1 MAIQNIPDPYSLISE
16 EEKEDLIQDVLNINE
31 QTNLPKTPEEEEQE
45 FVKEEIARSPYRFL
59 IPGYGPQGL
68 SREIG
73 TSFGKALGASA
84 ETIVP
89 KLKQNFLD
97 HSIRRKT
104 DDTLKETGVI
114 PRARIPGIGFGE
126 GAASR
131 PLLSQEMDLR
141 ERARVENEEAF
152 NNKTLSEK
160 QEIINEYKDFVQENT
175 EAYNKLQDIIDE
187 RTKKYNL
194 GKNERALSAGF
205 DSLAMMAPALIAT
218 AATKNPSFMFA
229 MAPAFGYYEQ
239 GSSYRQA
246 IMSGLSHQEA
256 VQVSNINAISEIG
269 TELLP
274 LPFVSKTLKK
284 YWKANGATVNQFAR
298 DGFSTVLRELGGEN
312 LNTVIQETNNA
323 LSGVNTELAVALKY
337 KDDPTYN
344 GPSWLDLYV
353 DNAQMTSIATLVG
366 AGGMVSLQ
374 GSAAFSSDIKR
385 GINQL
390 DPDIGRR
397 LARELTITANEVN
410 SQYKAID
417 ETFTFAQV
425 GKMFDPGAA
434 SFIQQQDIEGPKNR
448 EYFEYVMPEILPDEF
463 MAGRIVANST
473 INEQL
478 TDEELEL
485 AKELQ
490 QEVLGEDGPN
500 LAELLEDGKK
510 VINIMGIQN
519 QINPQTFDQEIQAR
533 IEQMDVQI
541 EANTNESTIEKIK
554 ADQKILRSYLAKKAL
569 TTRQDQRLDS
579 LKYGKDTESVSIE
592 TGESTDHSDIVID
605 KTRIEDQSDM
615 AQLLRDEFQ
624 RGEPV
629 FEDTPEGQKV
639 RTKYSLQVPD
649 FKVFREP
656 NFQEVQNVNDNVL
669 NPLRYKGKQTFTRVS
684 SIDPF
689 GVNFEENITPDDYI
703 ESNPGGTALSKLR
716 DFNEAES
723 MRVAEVFNNAFAL
736 GMPKQVLQNLSFL
749 GMHAHDASF
758 FDAAY
763 FPKYNYIGLKSHL
776 FTDLDK
782 PIVKDFIQ
790 QKGIE
795 SDAVRL
801 GQKLDLHTILLHEI
815 GHHVDIGFGQSKMI
829 INKREGFSQTSKL
842 FEPIDFI
849 QEIENV
855 INKTGKSNLEELTTE
870 DFANH
875 KFTTGGSVMQEMFS
889 AYIEAR
895 DGSNLLPFGGQLFS
909 YPFDRY
915 LINAIKGFP
924 ALSSTTVTRASDRGN
939 IQTEVFAQMFG
950 LNYTNPK
957 LFDKYPNSKKLL
969 KDIEN
974 VFINNELSQIGVGLR
989 DAFQADRSD
998 ADSKIYEQ
1006 VATRENA
1013 PDIFEQQSTSERLAD
1028 DVRQQRLESRRSQPP
1043 RSNYVDIGEL
1053 QAKPDGTF
1061 AGAPKTKEGKVLNAA
1076 KDFDS
1081 LVQDLLT
1088 KAEQKEL
1095 SLLDQSRHWY
1105 KNINQE
1111 IDALT
1116 QGDQQLK
1123 EDVLRMLTIYSSQTA
1138 VEANL
1143 AYTLR
1148 SLVALAKGKKPV
1160 PGFQPKSGEFAEAA
1174 MAAPEFGQRLPG
1186 VGFKLQSFYE
1196 NLSAI
1201 NPNAVTMDTWMFKLL
1216 GFGPDQNKIANHR
1229 YGKSVIQEVAQQYN
1243 KKNSDNLTPM
1253 EMQAVLWTWARNKKL
1268 QERGKPAEY
1277 IGYENYLDAATA
1289 VVTAEVIPTKNVDEY
1304 AFAEKMTQQ
1313 EKVNMTREM
1322 LDMLTTGKG
1331 KNKIMDLLG
1340 GTGLYKFS
1348 HSFGAYDG
1356 NINPNIL
1363 TSLVLE
1369 KTSGSQEFDQNDLDF
1384 ADEFLRAWGYIFTQ
1398 DAMPYFVS
1406 NESITDEQ
1414 ALDVNDESV
1423 NVGSAVKFINKETAL
1438 PVEITSLLRQQIYD
1452 ALRKEGI
1459 DGFTQVQK
1467 DTLSLINFKF
1477 EGSVIEDFDAKVERA
1492 MVAIEMD
1499 GVGFAVEH
1507 NLKYNTQ
1514 YLKNDWTEQ
1523 TYGQNYL
1530 QGRLEER
1537 NIQDG
1542 LIRLRSE
1549 AQKIINKYRE
1559 SPREDT
1565 VNGTFPT
1572 NGRGSPDPE
1581 PLASRVV
1588 PPSESEQNK
1597 IDDLVDNIQ
1606 PPTSP
1611 PPPPS
1616 SVDPDGKFT
1625 LPEMSLWANRMEDF
1639 NITVANKFGRVWTIE
1654 ESIIKQFGNNE
1665 IVARLQANGIDPDS
1679 KDWRISTQTDIMQ
1692 GRVKDKY
1699 RDLREK
1705 YYEPLLQYLVDNTI
1719 SEEEYNHFIYNLHA
1733 PERNKY
1739 LPSLFTE
1746 ALQEAEANLLELESN
1761 SQSSK
1766 NDISVAKRKV
1776 TILKRKLAKAETGS
1790 GVSTED
1796 AIATLKKYGVIFDE
1810 KTMTA
1815 RGSFTKGKKLLK
1827 AFNDFHAPMIA
1838 NTRKLYIESGLI
1850 PEQTVRDWDA
1860 RYKYYVPLKGFAED
1874 TLIDPE
1880 TGRELQRV
1888 ASSNGLINT
1897 QMTVTGVLEKKAV
1910 GRESEAA
1917 APLQQSVAQATA
1929 AVIESEKNR
1938 VTKSLADLARAF
1950 PSDLWEV
1957 SEDVGQIAAVDAKW
1971 DPTKGKS
1978 RVGFKEDGVQKYVE
1992 VYDRRLAAGFDNFDS
2007 NIQNWALKA
2016 ARGATRYL
2024 SMVNTSLDP
2033 AFMINNFLRDV
2044 QTGWFNLLAEQQIE
2058 GGRAKGLEIAKKY
2071 YTTKN
2076 ILKNAIY
2083 LSRFEKHRSLNG
2095 NKIAKEIERLRSG
2108 FSFDPE
2114 QMNTEITP
2122 EMVQQIKDKF
2132 KLTEEEASAE
2142 FLLSKFKEFG
2152 GETGYI
2158 EQKTIEQ
2165 LTKEFQDL
2173 QDMYS
2178 GNFKGTRKKAMK
2190 SLFGVIERANIAI
2203 ENAARFTAFQ
2213 GYIESMG
2220 GIDSATPA
2228 MFERA
2233 AALSKNLT
2241 INFNRMGTMGPGM
2254 NAAYMFFNASI
2265 QGSVNVL
2272 RGLTPG
2278 NFSSRKAKAVMGI
2291 TGISTMQALYNILM
2305 SEEDEDGRLLYS
2317 KIPEWE
2323 KQTKYIVMFPGV
2335 AIENGEIK
2343 IEKWGTGSKY
2353 YTFTEDGRKLP
2364 VGLGV
2369 PMPYGYAIFANTG
2382 RIATELAM
2390 AKVLDNYDKSLAEAG
2405 LDLGESFLHNYSPIS
2420 ISLPNAEDER
2430 KVIKTLTAFL
2440 PTIARPA
2447 GDILANRDFF
2457 GAPITYESFF
2467 DSDPVSYREKT
2478 GNFKFIEKMTQTVND
2493 ATGGNEF
2500 YKGDIDL
2507 DPSVFQYLIDYAGG
2521 GLLRTSKRTYNIVFS
2536 DEQQRVDQRP
2546 FVRRVTA
2553 GPRDSEDRAYFYT
2566 NVGKLKAIESAYRKL
2581 DQSQSPSET
2590 ADEFLARK
2598 DKTGRIELDNL
2609 INLQTPDNT
2618 RRYGNNSELALVE
2631 KELKDLRQEKA
2642 DLRDVYENTN
2652 PVFYEKEKDRLEFQ
2666 ELVLMKRFNKKY
2678 REATKN

>member
-1 MAIQNIPDPYSLISE
+1 MATLPDPFSLISE
-16 EEKEDLIQDVLNINE
+16 EEKEKLQQDLLNINNV
-31 QTNLPKTPEEEEQE
+31 TNLPEEEDEQRS
-45 FVKEEIARSPYRFL
+45 FVERIVNSPLGTARF
-59 IPGYGPQGL
+59 
-68 SREIG
+68 
-73 TSFGKALGASA
+73 GASPLSIKGIYDVA
-84 ETIVP
+84 SALPKAASVSAQTVVP
-89 KLKQNFLD
+89 EFKQRLND
-97 HSIRRKT
+97 QERRIRDK
-104 DDTLKETGVI
+104 KFMMQTGIDPLSNEKVENRFR
-114 PRARIPGIGFGE
+114 PPPIGFGE

-131 PLLSQEMDLR
+131 LLLTR
-141 ERARVENEEAF
+141 ELEAIEKAENEFDNLAPSEKRAIVDDYRDF
-152 NNKTLSEK
+152 LVKNSATYNALQDQIDAVNQQAKLNKT
-160 QEIINEYKDFVQENT
+160 
-175 EAYNKLQDIIDE
+175 
-187 RTKKYNL
+187 
-194 GKNERALSAGF
+194 ERALSAGF
-205 DSLAMMAPALIAT
+205 NSLALMTPAILAT
-218 AATKNPSFMFA
+218 LATRNPQFMYG
-229 MAPAFGYYEQ
+229 MLPVFGAYEQ
-239 GSSYRQA
+239 GASYREA

-256 VQVSNINAISEIG
+256 ARVSNINALSEIG
-269 TELLP
+269 TELIP
-274 LPFVSKTLKK
+274 MPFVGKTLKK
-284 YWKANGATVNQFAR
+284 YWKDNGSSVQQFAR
-298 DGFSTVLRELGGEN
+298 DGFTTTLLELGGEN
-312 LNTVIQETNNA
+312 LNTVIQETNKA
-323 LSGVNTELAVALKY
+323 FSGVNTELAIALRY
-337 KDDPTYN
+337 KDDPTYT
-344 GPSWLDLYV
+344 GPTVAQVML
-353 DNAQMTSIATLVG
+353 DNAYMTSIATVVG
-366 AGGMVSLQ
+366 AGGMVGMQ
-374 GSAAFSSDIKR
+374 GVAAFSPDIKR
-385 GINQL
+385 SINSL
-390 DPDIGRR
+390 DPDLGRR
-397 LARELTITANEVN
+397 LARELSITVNEVN
-410 SQYKAID
+410 SQYKSID
-417 ETFTFAQV
+417 DTFTFLEI
-425 GKMFDPGAA
+425 GKRFDPGAF
-434 SFIQQQDIEGPKNR
+434 SILQEQDIEGPKNR
-448 EYFEYVMPEILPDEF
+448 QYYDFVVPEILPDDF
-463 MAGRIVANST
+463 LASRIIQNST
-473 INEQL
+473 LN
-478 TDEELEL
+478 EELSEEEIEL
-485 AKELQ
+485 ANRLQ
-490 QEVLGEDGPN
+490 QEVLDEDGPN

-533 IEQMDVQI
+533 IEEMDVQI
-541 EANTNESTIEKIK
+541 EANTNESTIKKIK

-579 LKYGKDTESVSIE
+579 LRYGKDTESRSIE
-592 TGESTDHSDIVID
+592 TGEFTDHSDIVID
-605 KTRIEDQSDM
+605 KTRIRDQSDM
-615 AQLLRDEFQ
+615 AQLVRDELQ
-624 RGEPV
+624 KGVPAGLDPSVAEP
-629 FEDTPEGQKV
+629 P
-639 RTKYSLQVPD
+639 LQIPD

-656 NFQEVQNVNDNVL
+656 NFQEVQSVNDNVL

-684 SIDPF
+684 SIDNF
-689 GVNFEENITPDDYI
+689 GVNFEENILRDDYMM
-703 ESNPGGTALSKLR
+703 SNPGGTAISTLR

-723 MRVAEVFNNAFAL
+723 MRVAEVLNNAFAL

-782 PIVKDFIQ
+782 PIVKDFLQ

-801 GQKLDLHTILLHEI
+801 GQKLDLHTILLHEL
-815 GHHVDIGFGQSKMI
+815 GHHVDIGFGQYKMI
-829 INKREGFSQTSKL
+829 VKRREGFSQTSKL
-842 FEPIDFI
+842 FEPIDFV
-849 QEIENV
+849 QEIQNV
-855 INKTGKSNLEELTTE
+855 INKTGKSGLEELTTE

-895 DGSNLLPFGGQLFS
+895 EGSDLLPFAGQLFS

-924 ALSSTTVTRASDRGN
+924 ALATETVTRASDRGN
-939 IQTEVFAQMFG
+939 IQTEVFAQMFA

-974 VFINNELSQIGVGLR
+974 VFINNELSQIGIGLR

-1006 VATRENA
+1006 IPTRDNA
-1013 PDIFEQQSTSERLAD
+1013 PEVFAEQSTSERLAD
-1028 DVRQQRLESRRSQPP
+1028 DARKQRLESRRSKPA

-1053 QAKPDGTF
+1053 KAKPDGTF
-1061 AGAPKTKEGKVLNAA
+1061 AGAPKTKEGKVLNTA

-1123 EDVLRMLTIYSSQTA
+1123 EDVLRMLTIYSSQTP

-1268 QERGKPAEY
+1268 QEQGKPAEY

-1289 VVTAEVIPTKNVDEY
+1289 VVTGEVIPTKKVDEY

-1423 NVGSAVKFINKETAL
+1423 NLGSAVKFINKETGL

-1492 MVAIEMD
+1492 MGAIEMD

-1514 YLKNDWTEQ
+1514 YLTNDWTEQ

-1542 LIRLRSE
+1542 LIRLRAE

-1581 PLASRVV
+1581 PLASRKET
-1588 PPSESEQNK
+1588 SQETKQKIESGLNK
-1597 IDDLVDNIQ
+1597 INQ
-1606 PPTSP
+1606 PPTP
-1611 PPPPS
+1611 PGPPS
-1616 SVDPDGKFT
+1616 TVDPDGKFT
-1625 LPEMSLWANRMEDF
+1625 IPESTYWANYMEEF
-1639 NITVANKFGRVWTIE
+1639 NIAVANKFGRVWTIE
-1654 ESIIKQFGNNE
+1654 EAILTQFGQSE
-1665 IVARLQANGIDPDS
+1665 IARRLQDLGIDPDS

-1692 GRVKDKY
+1692 GRVKDKF

-1705 YYEPLLQYLVDNTI
+1705 FYEPLLQYLVDNNIT
-1719 SEEEYNHFIYNLHA
+1719 EEQYNHFIYNLHA

-1746 ALQEAEANLLELESN
+1746 ALQEAESKVLNLEADPEAP
-1761 SQSSK
+1761 K
-1766 NDISVAKRKV
+1766 NDLAVARRNV
-1776 TILKRKLAKAETGS
+1776 TILKKKIAKAEMGS
-1790 GVSTED
+1790 GIRTED

-1815 RGSFTKGKKLLK
+1815 RGSFTKGKKLLE
-1827 AFNDFHAPMIA
+1827 AFTKFHAPMIE
-1838 NTRKLYIESGLI
+1838 NTRKIYIDSGLI

-1874 TLIDPE
+1874 TLIDPVS
-1880 TGRELQRV
+1880 GREVKRV
-1888 ASSNGLINT
+1888 ASSNNLINS
-1897 QMTVTGVLEKKAV
+1897 QMTVTGTLEKQAK
-1910 GRESEAA
+1910 GRESIAS
-1917 APLQQSVAQATA
+1917 APLQQSVMQGTA
-1929 AVIESEKNR
+1929 AAIESEKNR
-1938 VTKSLADLARAF
+1938 VTRTLADLARAF
-1950 PSDLWEV
+1950 PQDTLWSV
-1957 SEDVGQIAAVDAKW
+1957 SEDAGQIVAVDAKW
-1971 DPTKGKS
+1971 DEATGKS

-1992 VYDRRLAAGFDNFDS
+1992 IYDRKLARGFDNFDS
-2007 NIQNWALKA
+2007 NVTGLAMKSFRA
-2016 ARGATRYL
+2016 VTRYL

-2044 QTGWFNLLAEQQIE
+2044 QTGYFNLLAEQEIE
-2058 GGRAKGLEIAKKY
+2058 GGRAKGLEIAEKY

-2076 ILKNAIY
+2076 ILSNAISLARY
-2083 LSRFEKHRSLNG
+2083 EKYRSLNG
-2095 NKIAKEIERLRSG
+2095 GRIKKEIERLRSG
-2108 FSFDPE
+2108 FSTNPE
-2114 QMNTEITP
+2114 LMNTEITP
-2122 EMVQQIKDKF
+2122 EIIQQVKDKF
-2132 KLTEEEASAE
+2132 KLTEEEARLE
-2142 FLLSKFKEFG
+2142 LLLSKFKEFG
-2152 GETGYI
+2152 AETGYI
-2158 EQKTIEQ
+2158 EQKTVEQ
-2165 LTKEFQDL
+2165 LTEEFQNL
-2173 QDMYS
+2173 ADMYK
-2178 GNFKGTRKKAMK
+2178 GNFKGNRKKAINNI
-2190 SLFGVIERANIAI
+2190 FGAIERANVAI
-2203 ENAARFTAFQ
+2203 ENAARLTAFQ
-2213 GYIESMG
+2213 GYVESMG
-2220 GIDSATPA
+2220 GVENATPA
-2228 MFERA
+2228 IFERA

-2241 INFNRMGTMGPGM
+2241 INFNRMGTWGPQA
-2254 NAAYMFFNASI
+2254 NALYMFFNASI
-2265 QGSVNVL
+2265 QGTVNVF

-2278 NFSSRKAKAVMGI
+2278 NFSSRKAKVAAGLVGWG
-2291 TGISTMQALYNILM
+2291 TAQTLYNILF
-2305 SEEDEDGRLLYS
+2305 SEEDEDGRLWYA

-2323 KQTKYIVMFPGV
+2323 KQTKYIIMFPEV
-2335 AIENGEIK
+2335 AAGDGELVV
-2343 IEKWGTGSKY
+2343 EKWGSGSKY
-2353 YTFTEDGRKLP
+2353 FTFTEDGRKLP

-2382 RIATELAM
+2382 RIATELAL
-2390 AKVLDNYDKSLAEAG
+2390 AKVLDNYDRTIAEAG
-2405 LDLGESFLHNYSPIS
+2405 LDYAESFLHNYAPLS
-2420 ISLPNAEDER
+2420 IALPRASDEQ
-2430 KVIKTLTAFL
+2430 KVIKSIPSFVPSA
-2440 PTIARPA
+2440 ARPFA
-2447 GDILANRDFF
+2447 ELMVNRDFF

-2467 DSDPVSYREKT
+2467 IDDPNSYREKT
-2478 GNFKFIEKMTQTVND
+2478 GNFKFIEKITQAVND

-2500 YKGDIDL
+2500 YEGEVDW
-2507 DPSVFQYLIDYAGG
+2507 DPSVIQYLVDYAGG
-2521 GLLRTSKRTYNIVFS
+2521 GTLRTFRRTANVLFS
-2536 DEQQRVDQRP
+2536 PEEQRP
-2546 FVRRVTA
+2546 DQFPFKRRVTA
-2553 GPRDSEDRAYFYT
+2553 GPRDAEDRRFYFE
-2566 NVGKLKAIESAYRKL
+2566 NVGKLQKIESAYRKL
-2581 DQSQSPSET
+2581 SESDDPSE
-2590 ADEFLARK
+2590 DPEDFLDRK
-2598 DKTGRIELDNL
+2598 DPTGNLRDL
-2609 INLQTPDNT
+2609 INTRTAQNT
-2618 RRYGNNSELALVE
+2618 RKFGNTSELARVKKQLE
-2631 KELKDLRQEKA
+2631 ELKQEKA
-2642 DLRDVYENTN
+2642 DLRSNYEESN
-2652 PVFYEKEKDRLEFQ
+2652 PVYYEREKDRIEF
-2666 ELVLMKRFNKKY
+2666 EEVTLMKEFNKQY
-2678 REATKN
+2678 LEAIRN